1 MSSTK
6 RPPSDHAEAQHRR
19 VRLADVAK
27 RAGVSQTAASF
38 VLTGRR
44 EEMRISLEVEAR
56 VLEAAR
62 ETGYRP
68 NIISRS
74 LRTGTTHTI
83 GFISD
88 TVATTRF
95 AGDLIRGALE
105 AARDLGHLLLIA
117 ETEGDSQLEQQLLET
132 MADRQVDGIVLAS
145 MYTRKLTVPTL
156 LRSGR
161 TVLLNAVPARPAPL
175 ISVIPDELGAGRTAA
190 RTLLEAGYSKGIYL
204 IGAGPRPTQR
214 PKPMAALAA
223 LERLQGIKETLATSG
238 VRLGGAVVCQDWE
251 PEVGYA
257 AVEGLIA
264 RRAGVQALI
273 CFNDRLSVG
282 ACNALH
288 DAGLAVPD
296 DVSVVSFD
304 DDPIASWVQ
313 PQLTTIALPHYE
325 LGRHSIE
332 LLLNPR
338 ERGSS
343 GSRQPEVD
351 GGTIVRIPMPLRK
364 RASVRAFAPHSSTR

>member
-6 RPPSDHAEAQHRR
+6 PPSARESETRPRR
-19 VRLADVAK
+19 VRLADVAR

-44 EEMRISLEVEAR
+44 EEMRISLDVEAR

-117 ETEGDSQLEQQLLET
+117 ETEGDRELEQQLLET

-145 MYTRKLTVPTL
+145 MYTRKLAVPSL
-156 LRSGR
+156 LRHGR
-161 TVLLNAVPARPAPL
+161 AVLLNAVPARPAPL
-175 ISVIPDELGAGRTAA
+175 ISVIPDELEAGRTAA
-190 RTLLEAGYSKGIYL
+190 RTLLDAGHSKGIYL

-214 PKPMAALAA
+214 PKPTGALAA
-223 LERLQGIKETLATSG
+223 LERLQGIKEALGERA
-238 VRLGGAVVCQDWE
+238 VRLGGAVACQDWE
-251 PEVGYA
+251 PEVGYG
-257 AVEGLIA
+257 AVQGLIA
-264 RRAGVQALI
+264 RGADVRALI
-273 CFNDRLSVG
+273 CFNDRLAVG

-288 DAGLAVPD
+288 DAGLVVPD
-296 DVSVVSFD
+296 DVSVISFD
-304 DDPIASWVQ
+304 DDPIASWVK

-325 LGRHSIE
+325 LGRRSIE
-332 LLLNPR
+332 LLLDQS
-338 ERGSS
+338 ERRSAGAGEQAS
-343 GSRQPEVD
+343 GSGRV
-351 GGTIVRIPMPLRK
+351 VRVPMPLR
-364 RASVRAFAPHSSTR
+364 RRSSVRASSS

>member
-1 MSSTK
+1 M
-6 RPPSDHAEAQHRR
+6 
-19 VRLADVAK
+19 
-27 RAGVSQTAASF
+27 SQTAASF

-44 EEMRISLEVEAR
+44 EEMRISLDVETR

-105 AARDLGHLLLIA
+105 AARDLGHLMLIA
-117 ETEGDSQLEQQLLET
+117 ETEGDGELEQQLLET

-145 MYTRKLTVPTL
+145 MYTRKLTVPSV
-156 LRSGR
+156 LRNGR
-161 TVLLNAVPARPAPL
+161 AVLLNAVPARPAPL
-175 ISVIPDELGAGRTAA
+175 ISVIPDELEAGRTAA

-214 PKPMAALAA
+214 PKPTGALAA
-223 LERLQGIKETLATSG
+223 VERLQGIKETLATEA
-238 VRLGGAVVCQDWE
+238 VRIGGAVVCQEWE

-257 AVEGLIA
+257 AAEGLIA
-264 RRAGVQALI
+264 GGADLQALI
-273 CFNDRLSVG
+273 CFNDRLAVG

-304 DDPIASWVQ
+304 DDPIASWVK

-325 LGRHSIE
+325 LGRRSIE
-332 LLLNPR
+332 LLLDQE
-338 ERGSS
+338 ERGAS
-343 GSRQPEVD
+343 GSRMRGLD
-351 GGTIVRIPMPLRK
+351 SGRIVRVPMPLR
-364 RASVRAFAPHSSTR
+364 RRSSVRASSS